1 MLMKMGIVN
10 LIHCYRPRWDFKKVG
25 EDAMKGNHQVLG
37 ERKTHIVVSN
47 PQKLKNKNI
56 IIMMWKFVRTQKL
69 MCQIIMKSTKRTKS
83 KKSFGFTI

>member
-1 MLMKMGIVN
+1 MKMGIVN
-10 LIHCYRPRWDFKKVG
+10 LIYCYCPRWDFKKVG
-25 EDAMKGNHQVLG
+25 EDAMKGNHRVLG

-83 KKSFGFTI
+83 QKSFSFTI

>member
-10 LIHCYRPRWDFKKVG
+10 LIHCYHPRWDFKKVG
-25 EDAMKGNHQVLG
+25 EDAMKDNHRVLG

-69 MCQIIMKSTKRTKS
+69 MCQIIMKSTKRT
-83 KKSFGFTI
+83 